1 MEIPLIIFGAFVLL
15 FVFVILRNKRINGDI
30 DQNGIETDAVVSRVT
45 ETVSSDSDGMVS
57 ISHTYYVTYRAMNG
71 QTAEAQLG
79 SGKSVDFRIGK
90 KTWDHDL
97 QEGTPVRIK
106 YLPEKTYYAIRV
118 G

>member
-1 MEIPLIIFGAFVLL
+1 MSKGERCVNRPDEIESYISDYRREHGFSP
-15 FVFVILRNKRINGDI
+15 
-30 DQNGIETDAVVSRVT
+30 
-45 ETVSSDSDGMVS
+45 TVQEMVS

-71 QTAEAQLG
+71 QTVEAQLG

-106 YLPEKTYYAIRV
+106 YLPEKTNYAIRV